1 MQRRGSAPAS
11 NTRSSRVG
19 WSCTKAAPMY
29 GFCRQARS
37 CSRVNKAASPIATP
51 KARRTD
57 QFRNKAIE
65 GASGFPSETR
75 ICRQHRMSAVSG
87 HESEVVGAM
96 ALVRRARS
104 GDTRRREITGTAK
117 TARSVRRLTRQ
128 TGNSSRTVPNLNSR
142 VSIEQLLGSFFGG
155 FVRRT
160 VDFIHRARDAGRIDC
175 IHNVSHG
182 IFPIR
187 GRSRYDSPVL
197 VEFLARTRIARSL
210 RSYFRR

>member
-37 CSRVNKAASPIATP
+37 CSRVNKATSPIATP

-87 HESEVVGAM
+87 HESEVVGRRRSHVVRAQ
-96 ALVRRARS
+96 ATHGGGKLPVRLRPRGQSDVSRARRAILRGPFQTS
-104 GDTRRREITGTAK
+104 TAGWASSNFS
-117 TARSVRRLTRQ
+117 AR
-128 TGNSSRTVPNLNSR
+128 
-142 VSIEQLLGSFFGG
+142 FFGG

-175 IHNVSHG
+175 THNVSHG